1 MNIPQKT
8 KTGTNF
14 AHLRLLV
21 VKTLNAVDLDEYG
34 NSSNKVSEKFDRES
48 QCRAILDKEKVVVLF
63 MLLKLFLLLL
73 FSLCNCDSKRR
84 SRKMN
89 RCRVHSFK
97 SFKSF
102 RVLQTRLLFGDEMVR
117 YSKVYGEKKSEKYC
131 NESISGIHQTLCNRL
146 DEDTMS
152 TLLRE

>member
-1 MNIPQKT
+1 MNVPQKT

-21 VKTLNAVDLDEYG
+21 VKTFNAVDLDEYG
-34 NSSNKVSEKFDRES
+34 NSSNKVSEKFDWES
-48 QCRAILDKEKVVVLF
+48 QCRDILDKEKVVVLF

-97 SFKSF
+97 SF

-117 YSKVYGEKKSEKYC
+117 YSKVYGKKKSEKNC
-131 NESISGIHQTLCNRL
+131 NESITGIHQTLCNRL
-146 DEDTMS
+146 DEDTMG
-152 TLLRE
+152 TLLGE

>member
-1 MNIPQKT
+1 
-8 KTGTNF
+8 
-14 AHLRLLV
+14 
-21 VKTLNAVDLDEYG
+21 
-34 NSSNKVSEKFDRES
+34 
-48 QCRAILDKEKVVVLF
+48 

-97 SFKSF
+97 SF

-117 YSKVYGEKKSEKYC
+117 YSKVYGEKKSEKNC

-146 DEDTMS
+146 DEYTMG

>member
-1 MNIPQKT
+1 MATHQT
-8 KTGTNF
+8 KYQRN
-14 AHLRLLV
+14 LI
-21 VKTLNAVDLDEYG
+21 E
-34 NSSNKVSEKFDRES
+34 KVNV
-48 QCRAILDKEKVVVLF
+48 AILDKEKVVVLF
-63 MLLKLFLLLL
+63 MLLKLFFLLL

-84 SRKMN
+84 SRKLN
-89 RCRVHSFK
+89 RCRVH

-131 NESISGIHQTLCNRL
+131 NESISGIHQILCNRL
-146 DEDTMS
+146 DEDAMS

>member
-1 MNIPQKT
+1 MQWTWRNMATHQT
-8 KTGTNF
+8 KYQRN
-14 AHLRLLV
+14 LI
-21 VKTLNAVDLDEYG
+21 E
-34 NSSNKVSEKFDRES
+34 KVNV
-48 QCRAILDKEKVVVLF
+48 AILDKEKVVVLF
-63 MLLKLFLLLL
+63 MLLKLFLLL

-97 SFKSF
+97 SF
-102 RVLQTRLLFGDEMVR
+102 RVLQIRLLFGDEMVR

-152 TLLRE
+152 TLLGE

>member
-1 MNIPQKT
+1 MATHQT
-8 KTGTNF
+8 KYQRN
-14 AHLRLLV
+14 LI
-21 VKTLNAVDLDEYG
+21 E
-34 NSSNKVSEKFDRES
+34 KVNV
-48 QCRAILDKEKVVVLF
+48 AILDKEKVVVLF
-63 MLLKLFLLLL
+63 MLLKLFLLL

-97 SFKSF
+97 SF
-102 RVLQTRLLFGDEMVR
+102 RVLQTRLLYR
-117 YSKVYGEKKSEKYC
+117 KVYGEKKSEKNC

>member
-1 MNIPQKT
+1 MQWTWRNMATHQT
-8 KTGTNF
+8 KYQRN
-14 AHLRLLV
+14 LI
-21 VKTLNAVDLDEYG
+21 E
-34 NSSNKVSEKFDRES
+34 KVNV
-48 QCRAILDKEKVVVLF
+48 AILDKEKVVVLF
-63 MLLKLFLLLL
+63 MLLKLFLLL

-117 YSKVYGEKKSEKYC
+117 YSKVYGKKKSEKKL
-131 NESISGIHQTLCNRL
+131 Q
-146 DEDTMS
+146 
-152 TLLRE
+152 

>member
-1 MNIPQKT
+1 MATHQT
-8 KTGTNF
+8 KYQRN
-14 AHLRLLV
+14 LI
-21 VKTLNAVDLDEYG
+21 E
-34 NSSNKVSEKFDRES
+34 KVNV
-48 QCRAILDKEKVVVLF
+48 AILDKEKVVVLF
-63 MLLKLFLLLL
+63 MLLKLFLLL

-97 SFKSF
+97 SF
-102 RVLQTRLLFGDEMVR
+102 RVLQTRLL
-117 YSKVYGEKKSEKYC
+117 YSKVYGEKKSEKNC

-152 TLLRE
+152 TLLREQVKRLFSSLLIIA